1 MATLSLPFAR
11 LAQRAQGLAHRWR
24 VDHSGLA
31 AVEFALVLPVMLIAY
46 FGCLEV
52 TQGFQASR
60 KVSILSRSLSDLTS
74 QTSTTITA
82 TDMTNVFNASRAVL
96 APFDSTGTQMT
107 VSSVVFSTVS
117 GNVKAYTDWSTT
129 QNGVLRPCGELT
141 QVANGTAPAP
151 NNIPSGLVSAGTTVI
166 VADVKYLYT
175 PLLGGSFRQIG
186 NGASSIPLSSTT
198 YMRPRSVTRIAVT
211 GVGGNNCN
219 PTFP

>member
-1 MATLSLPFAR
+1 MAPRPTPLVR
-11 LAQRAQGLAHRWR
+11 LARRATRLARRWR
-24 VDHSGLA
+24 GDRSGLA

-74 QTSTTITA
+74 QASTTVNA

-96 APFDSTGTQMT
+96 APFNSTGAQMT
-107 VSSVVFSTVS
+107 VTSVVFSTV
-117 GNVKAYTDWSTT
+117 GGVVKAFTDWSTT

-141 QVANGTAPAP
+141 QVPNGTAPAP
-151 NNIPSGLVSAGTTVI
+151 NNIPSGLVSAGTSVI

-186 NGASSIPLSSTT
+186 NGASSIPLNSTT
-198 YMRPRSVTRIAVT
+198 YMRPRSVTRIAVS
-211 GVGGNNCN
+211 GLAGNTCN